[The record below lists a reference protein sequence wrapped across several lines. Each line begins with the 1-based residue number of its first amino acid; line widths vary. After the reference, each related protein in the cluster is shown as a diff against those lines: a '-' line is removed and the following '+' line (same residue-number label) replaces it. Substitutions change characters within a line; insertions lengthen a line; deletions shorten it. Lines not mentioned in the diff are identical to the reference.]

1 MSKRLLLTSFT
12 WHTWDVSSYFFMY
25 HLFFFPFK
33 FRKNHKLTET
43 LYTQFLPEPAY
54 KMPLQHT
61 LHTRTPPLRT
71 PGVCLVPPRTHSL
84 QSQHTRQHQETSTAG
99 SPHRILRPH
108 PSFISGPNNAF
119 YRQGRSSESGVTL
132 RCPVSSVSFSL
143 ERFLGLSL
151 TLMTLT
157 LLKMIARYFSECAL
171 ICVCLMCPLD

>member
-12 WHTWDVSSYFFMY
+12 WHTWDISSYFFMY

-84 QSQHTRQHQETSTAG
+84 QSQHTCQHQETSTAA
-99 SPHRILRPH
+99 H
-108 PSFISGPNNAF
+108 PIE
-119 YRQGRSSESGVTL
+119 SSDLTQ
-132 RCPVSSVSFSL
+132 VSSVAPIMPFIDKDVAQNQAL
-143 ERFLGLSL
+143 HFAALSL
-151 TLMTLT
+151 QSPSAW
-157 LLKMIARYFSECAL
+157 KDSSVF
-171 ICVCLMCPLD
+171 P

>member
-71 PGVCLVPPRTHSL
+71 PGVCLVPLRTHSYN
-84 QSQHTRQHQETSTAG
+84 HNTPANTRKLAPQANPIE
-99 SPHRILRPH
+99 
-108 PSFISGPNNAF
+108 
-119 YRQGRSSESGVTL
+119 SSDLTQ
-132 RCPVSSVSFSL
+132 VSSVAPIMPFIDKDVAQNQAL
-143 ERFLGLSL
+143 HFAALSL
-151 TLMTLT
+151 QSPSAW
-157 LLKMIARYFSECAL
+157 KGSSVF
-171 ICVCLMCPLD
+171 P